1 MACSLGLIR
10 LKIMY
15 RIQDNLRDVSIQD
28 PIHLSQGI
36 QDPIHQYK
44 EIQCITISVDSNSV

>member
-44 EIQCITISVDSNSV
+44 EIQCITISVDSSSV